1 MLKFES
7 LKTIVEGSQYAI
19 ALALAGGDALAVSRA
34 KRGKSRGYAWVTV
47 WSAPPPSH
55 SGAGQLPKTLNV
67 GFSVLPVPVPV
78 SVKSISRDGP
88 ILILFFADMSVIHQR
103 LPNNMLIPSST
114 KSAHT

>member
-34 KRGKSRGYAWVTV
+34 KRGKSRGYVWATV
-47 WSAPPPSH
+47 WSAPPPHFPSSH
-55 SGAGQLPKTLNV
+55 FGVCQLPKTLNV
-67 GFSVLPVPVPV
+67 PVPVPV
-78 SVKSISRDGP
+78 DVKLISRDGP
-88 ILILFFADMSVIHQR
+88 ILILFFVDMSVIHQR
-103 LPNNMLIPSST
+103 LSKNRLIPCST